1 MIWELLHRSFF
12 CNNPSRNSKDWR
24 GLSHYLWIIFW
35 LGGCWASLN
44 LNERQNQKMRW
55 GLPNV
60 QKQWKL
66 SLGACLVKTIS
77 TSVHTFSSKKQEM
90 VKGEVERTFSDW
102 IKDEELLHII
112 WLTLKDVGWICTR
125 SYKRTIINA
134 FDFIEFPD

>member
-12 CNNPSRNSKDWR
+12 GNNPSRNSKDWR
-24 GLSHYLWIIFW
+24 GLSYSISESSFGWVVVGITEFEW
-35 LGGCWASLN
+35 ETKPKDAVGTTKCTKTMEAFTGS
-44 LNERQNQKMRW
+44 
-55 GLPNV
+55 
-60 QKQWKL
+60 L
-66 SLGACLVKTIS
+66 SLKTIS

-90 VKGEVERTFSDW
+90 VKGKGERTFSDW